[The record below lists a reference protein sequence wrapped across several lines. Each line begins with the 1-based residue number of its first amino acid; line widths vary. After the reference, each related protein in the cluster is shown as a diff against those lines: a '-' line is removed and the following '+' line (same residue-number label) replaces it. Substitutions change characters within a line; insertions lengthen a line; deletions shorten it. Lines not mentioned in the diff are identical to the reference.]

1 MKADPATIMEAVNR
15 PVWPTAQPLSSKGN
29 EACKMTRETANR
41 FRFVTDHLFRKI
53 KWLGD

>member
-29 EACKMTRETANR
+29 ESCKMTRETANI
-41 FRFVTDHLFRKI
+41 FRFVLGHLSMKI